1 MLRLQVTT
9 CFGRK
14 ERLVNDGHGSELGS
28 NSSRI
33 RSGRS
38 SSSRTLVVVEVV
50 WSWAGKEQLL
60 VFTAE
65 TADRDNHCGDA
76 LMMVVG

>member
-1 MLRLQVTT
+1 MTVTGQSWAVIVVE
-9 CFGRK
+9 FAVV
-14 ERLVNDGHGSELGS
+14 EVVVVVA
-28 NSSRI
+28 
-33 RSGRS
+33 
-38 SSSRTLVVVEVV
+38 LVVVEVV

-60 VFTAE
+60 VSTAE

>member
-1 MLRLQVTT
+1 MTVTGQSWAVIEVE
-9 CFGRK
+9 FAVV
-14 ERLVNDGHGSELGS
+14 EVVVVEA
-28 NSSRI
+28 
-33 RSGRS
+33 
-38 SSSRTLVVVEVV
+38 LVVVEVV
-50 WSWAGKEQLL
+50 WGWAGKEQLL

>member
-1 MLRLQVTT
+1 MTVT
-9 CFGRK
+9 GQSWA
-14 ERLVNDGHGSELGS
+14 VIVVELAVVDV
-28 NSSRI
+28 
-33 RSGRS
+33 
-38 SSSRTLVVVEVV
+38 VVVEVV

-60 VFTAE
+60 VFTTE

>member
-1 MLRLQVTT
+1 MTVTGQSWAVIVVE
-9 CFGRK
+9 FAVV
-14 ERLVNDGHGSELGS
+14 EVVEA
-28 NSSRI
+28 
-33 RSGRS
+33 
-38 SSSRTLVVVEVV
+38 LVVVEVV

-60 VFTAE
+60 VSTAE

>member
-1 MLRLQVTT
+1 MTVTGQSWAVIVVEFAVVEVVVVEAT
-9 CFGRK
+9 
-14 ERLVNDGHGSELGS
+14 
-28 NSSRI
+28 
-33 RSGRS
+33 
-38 SSSRTLVVVEVV
+38 VVVEVV

-60 VFTAE
+60 VFTTE

>member
-1 MLRLQVTT
+1 MTVTGQNWAVIEVE
-9 CFGRK
+9 FAVV
-14 ERLVNDGHGSELGS
+14 EVVVVEA
-28 NSSRI
+28 
-33 RSGRS
+33 
-38 SSSRTLVVVEVV
+38 LVVVEVV